1 MPTPERTS
9 VPEIVAAATV
19 ILERGGLD
27 AVTMQAVAA
36 AVGVR
41 APSLYKR
48 VRDRDALIGLVAE
61 GVARDLGAALDA
73 AALRGAERDGA
84 GGDRASAGRGR
95 RARIEAFAHAV
106 RGFAKARPESY
117 SLLFARLPESAQPD
131 PAVLAGS
138 IAQVLRLT
146 GEAAGQERALD
157 AARTLTAWVH
167 GFVSIELAGRFRMGD
182 DVDRAFAFGA
192 ARLAEA
198 LDAE

>member
-9 VPEIVAAATV
+9 VAQIVAAATA

-27 AVTMQAVAA
+27 AVTMQAVAT

-48 VRDRDALIGLVAE
+48 VRSRDALVGLVAE
-61 GVARDLGAALDA
+61 AVAGDLGAALDA
-73 AALRGAERDGA
+73 AAAEPAVTRD
-84 GGDRASAGRGR
+84 R

-106 RGFAKARPESY
+106 RGFAKARPEAY
-117 SLLFARLPESAQPD
+117 ALLFARLPESAQPD

-138 IAQVLRLT
+138 IAQVLRVT
-146 GEAAGQERALD
+146 GEAAGEERALD

-167 GFVSIELAGRFRMGD
+167 GFVSMELAGRFRMGD
-182 DVDRAFAFGA
+182 DLDRAFAFGA
-192 ARLAEA
+192 GRLAAA
-198 LDAE
+198 LDLA